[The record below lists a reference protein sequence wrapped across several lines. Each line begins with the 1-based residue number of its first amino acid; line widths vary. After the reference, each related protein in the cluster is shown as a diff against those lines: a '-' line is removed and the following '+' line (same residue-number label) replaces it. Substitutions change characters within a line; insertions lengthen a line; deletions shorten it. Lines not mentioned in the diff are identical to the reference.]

1 MYALTAIL
9 TVVSLVSLLIFPKIA
24 DNAEDILKGSLVVGG
39 IILGMVAI
47 TYAISKIDEKS
58 LHNANMTMIALT
70 GILVIVA
77 LTA

>member
-9 TVVSLVSLLIFPKIA
+9 TVVSLVSLLVFPKIA

-58 LHNANMTMIALT
+58 LHNANITMITLT